1 LPARKT
7 ANVPETKARLGLN
20 RGRRDTGRRRVP
32 KPANQAW
39 RKEKTVAVSDHVDL
53 PTFMEGVKKR
63 NPYQPEFVQAVQE
76 VAEDIFDFI
85 ADKEEYH
92 AQQILRRIAE
102 PDRVVSFRVCWEDD
116 NGNIRVQRGWRV
128 QNNNA
133 IGPYKGG
140 IRFHPSVTE
149 SVLKF
154 LAFEQTFKNALTGL
168 PMGGGKG
175 GSNFNPK
182 GKSVREIM
190 RFCQSFM
197 TELYRHI
204 GADVD
209 VPAGDIGVGGRE
221 IGFMFGQYKRITNNF
236 TGVLT
241 GKGLEWGGSLIRTEA
256 TGYGAVYFLAN
267 MLATRGEDLVGKT
280 AVISGSGNVATHAA
294 EKIVQLG
301 GKVLT
306 LSDLGGFIHD
316 PDGITQEKINW
327 VKTHKTHR
335 RGRIQDYVEAFPAAT
350 FHEGKTPWGVPCDVA
365 LPCATQNE
373 LLGEDAKTL
382 IANGCRACR
391 KAPTCRPT
399 LTACTCSRRRRSSTP
414 RQGVQRGGVAVSG
427 LEMSQNSERRAWK
440 EDELQQMLKDIMA
453 GIHSSC
459 LAYGDQGG
467 GYIDY
472 VKGANIAGFKKV
484 ADAMLAFGVV

>member
-1 LPARKT
+1 
-7 ANVPETKARLGLN
+7 
-20 RGRRDTGRRRVP
+20 
-32 KPANQAW
+32 
-39 RKEKTVAVSDHVDL
+39 
-53 PTFMEGVKKR
+53 
-63 NPYQPEFVQAVQE
+63 
-76 VAEDIFDFI
+76 
-85 ADKEEYH
+85 
-92 AQQILRRIAE
+92 
-102 PDRVVSFRVCWEDD
+102 
-116 NGNIRVQRGWRV
+116 
-128 QNNNA
+128 
-133 IGPYKGG
+133 
-140 IRFHPSVTE
+140 
-149 SVLKF
+149 
-154 LAFEQTFKNALTGL
+154 
-168 PMGGGKG
+168 
-175 GSNFNPK
+175 
-182 GKSVREIM
+182 M

-221 IGFMFGQYKRITNNF
+221 IGFMFGQYKRITNHF

-256 TGYGAVYFLAN
+256 TGYGAVYFLEN
-267 MLATRGEDLVGKT
+267 MLATKGETLEGKT

-306 LSDLGGFIHD
+306 LSDSGGFIHD
-316 PDGITQEKINW
+316 PDGIDQEKIDW

-335 RGRIQDYVEAFPAAT
+335 RGRIEEYVEAVPRAT
-350 FHEGKTPWGVPCDVA
+350 FLAGKTPWGAPCDMA

-382 IANGCRACR
+382 IANGC
-391 KAPTCRPT
+391 KAVSEGANMPTD
-399 LTACTCSRRRRSSTP
+399 LD
-414 RQGVQRGGVAVSG
+414 GVHAFKHARILYAPGKASNAGGVAVSG
-427 LEMSQNSERRAWK
+427 LEMSQNSERRSWK
-440 EDELQQMLKDIMA
+440 EEELQQMLKDIMA
-453 GIHSSC
+453 GIHKRC
-459 LAYGDQGG
+459 EEYGTQDG

>member
-1 LPARKT
+1 M
-7 ANVPETKARLGLN
+7 
-20 RGRRDTGRRRVP
+20 
-32 KPANQAW
+32 
-39 RKEKTVAVSDHVDL
+39 AVTDHVDFNG
-53 PTFMEGVKKR
+53 FMEGVKRR

-76 VAEDIFDFI
+76 VAEDIFGFI
-85 ADKEEYH
+85 ADKEDYH
-92 AQQILRRIAE
+92 EQQILRRIAE

-116 NGNIRVQRGWRV
+116 NGSIRVQRGWRV

-204 GADVD
+204 GADID

-221 IGFMFGQYKRITNNF
+221 IGYMFGQYKRITNQF

-241 GKGLEWGGSLIRTEA
+241 GKGLEFGGSLIRPEA
-256 TGYGAVYFLAN
+256 TGYGAVYFLAD
-267 MLATRGEDLVGKT
+267 MLATKDDDLHGKA

-294 EKIVQLG
+294 EKVTQLG

-306 LSDLGGFIHD
+306 LSDSGGFIHD
-316 PDGITQEKINW
+316 PDGITLEKIDW
-327 VKTHKTHR
+327 VKSHKTHR
-335 RGRIQDYVEAFPAAT
+335 RGRISEYCDEFPGAT
-350 FHEGKTPWGVPCDVA
+350 FHEGKTPWHVPCDVA

-373 LLGEDAKTL
+373 LLGDDAKAL
-382 IANGCRACR
+382 VENGC
-391 KAPTCRPT
+391 KAVSEGANMPTD
-399 LTACTCSRRRRSSTP
+399 LA
-414 RQGVQRGGVAVSG
+414 GVHVFRDAKILFAPGKAANAGGVAVSG
-427 LEMSQNSERRAWK
+427 LEMSQNSERRSWS

-453 GIHSSC
+453 GIHATC
-459 LAYGDQGG
+459 ATYGDQGG

-472 VKGANIAGFKKV
+472 VKGANIGGFKKV